1 MVPTMQCPI
10 CGGALAEGKPI
21 DVCGA
26 CHKSL
31 VGGVAVRATGEFLAP
46 SLAALSAAE
55 AAEPLT
61 VSGSSCAWCG
71 KAEPEIKKL
80 LGRAGV
86 ALCNECVALC
96 VDILEAE
103 LPGSWR

>member
-1 MVPTMQCPI
+1 MVASMQCPI

-31 VGGVAVRATGEFLAP
+31 AGGVAIRATGEFLAP

-61 VSGSSCAWCG
+61 LSGTACAWCG
-71 KAEPEIKKL
+71 KSEPEVKKL

-96 VDILEAE
+96 VDILDAE
-103 LPGSWR
+103 LGGSWK